1 LRSSN
6 KTFTAVIVP
15 QLKRNTVLVCC
26 LERAHQRDADAGS
39 GVMAVVDTGDNLAIL
54 APPVPSPAAPVAEAD
69 TLPYH
74 RPSNKGKEKKVVQW
88 RDEAGQGSL
97 DEAHKL
103 SILGMIVCTFTWEG
117 SLQVAVLG
125 HKRRCGRG
133 EGNIAQAGILRR
145 HCTADEL
152 AT

>member
-15 QLKRNTVLVCC
+15 RLKRNTVLVCR
-26 LERAHQRDADAGS
+26 LKRARQRDADAGS
-39 GVMAVVDTGDNLAIL
+39 GVMAVIDTGDDLAIL

-69 TLPYH
+69 ALPYH
-74 RPSNKGKEKKVVQW
+74 RPSDKGKEKKVIQW

-97 DEAHKL
+97 DEARKL

-117 SLQVAVLG
+117 SLQVAALG

-133 EGNIAQAGILRR
+133 EGNIAQGGILRR
-145 HCTADEL
+145 HRTADES